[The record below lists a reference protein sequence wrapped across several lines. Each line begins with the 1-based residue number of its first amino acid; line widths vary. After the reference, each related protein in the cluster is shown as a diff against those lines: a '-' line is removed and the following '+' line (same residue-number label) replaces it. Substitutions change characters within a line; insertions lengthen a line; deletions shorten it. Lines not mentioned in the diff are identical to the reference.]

1 MLSGCEGM
9 WMREEEAMTME
20 QREMINEVARLKLE
34 RDILALEVEK
44 LKERLAL
51 LEAVEEESDG

>member
-1 MLSGCEGM
+1 
-9 WMREEEAMTME
+9 MREEEAMTME